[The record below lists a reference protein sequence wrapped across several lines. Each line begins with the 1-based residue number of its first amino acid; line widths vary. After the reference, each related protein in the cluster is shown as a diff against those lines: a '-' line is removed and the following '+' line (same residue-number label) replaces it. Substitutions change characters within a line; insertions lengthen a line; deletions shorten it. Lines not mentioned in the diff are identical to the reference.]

1 MTIGKPSCPDRGM
14 CECVRVRTHVHE
26 SLCTYVHTEIGEVFT
41 SPVWVAQNLGQEV
54 TSVWTLCEE
63 LRPTEAEAGSPREAW
78 PVCPLEFANGGAEK
92 APFLFFCLLWI
103 EYFL

>member
-14 CECVRVRTHVHE
+14 CECVCARVHTHVHE
-26 SLCTYVHTEIGEVFT
+26 SLRTYVHTEIGEVFT

-63 LRPTEAEAGSPREAW
+63 LRPTEAEAGSLREAW
-78 PVCPLEFANGGAEK
+78 PVCPLEF